1 LSSPAALLLGY
12 GSLSEYQARASALYG
27 HVLMDPHNLLLEI
40 VLRYGAIAMILF
52 VICWL
57 WILVRGF
64 LPRRPVA
71 DWRAAF
77 GLTVVMLFPVLG
89 VVPSSTL
96 RYHVTWLYLV
106 AASCITAETVAAN
119 GAGRPTLGMVRDAVT
134 QPERSAGSTGAA

>member
-1 LSSPAALLLGY
+1 
-12 GSLSEYQARASALYG
+12 
-27 HVLMDPHNLLLEI
+27 MDPHNLLLEI

-134 QPERSAGSTGAA
+134 YGPGCGDATRTFSGKYGSGVRSGIPGRP

>member
-1 LSSPAALLLGY
+1 
-12 GSLSEYQARASALYG
+12 

-52 VICWL
+52 VVCWL

-71 DWRAAF
+71 DWQAAF

-106 AASCITAETVAAN
+106 AASSI
-119 GAGRPTLGMVRDAVT
+119 
-134 QPERSAGSTGAA
+134 

>member
-1 LSSPAALLLGY
+1 
-12 GSLSEYQARASALYG
+12 
-27 HVLMDPHNLLLEI
+27 MDPHNLLLEI
-40 VLRYGAIAMILF
+40 ILRYGVIAMILF
-52 VICWL
+52 VACWL

-71 DWRAAF
+71 DWQAAF

-119 GAGRPTLGMVRDAVT
+119 RVGCPAAACAPYAAAHV
-134 QPERSAGSTGAA
+134 ERSVGGHGAA